1 MYRRTIVLKF
11 EPPSQ
16 SPGGL
21 LSRGFLGPTPSFW
34 FSKSGMGLQNLF
46 LNKFPGY
53 AAGLGPLV
61 YSIGVESMDSGVKF
75 QGLNLSSAIYHEL
88 GQVLKPFWTLILISK
103 VSTDDDPS

>member
-1 MYRRTIVLKF
+1 
-11 EPPSQ
+11 
-16 SPGGL
+16 
-21 LSRGFLGPTPSFW
+21 
-34 FSKSGMGLQNLF
+34 MGLQNLF

-88 GQVLKPFWTLILISK
+88 GQVLKPF
-103 VSTDDDPS
+103 